1 MPQGQV
7 IVHVERKAGAQ
18 PCCPTC
24 SKPAPGYDSR
34 RRRWRHLDTCQYKTI
49 LEADVPRV
57 KCPEHGVVTTTVPW
71 AEPNS
76 GFTALFEALVI
87 DWLKEAST
95 SAVARLMGLS
105 WNAIDGIMQRAVKR
119 GLARRKKTCA
129 QHLGVDETAFR
140 KRHDYVSIVSDQ
152 DNGTVLYVGK
162 DRKKADLKQWF
173 EALPRSCLEAIE
185 SVSMDMWPAFINATL
200 EMVPGAE
207 SKIAFDKFH
216 VAKYL
221 GEAVDKVR
229 REEHRKLMKAGKA
242 DLKGTKYDW
251 LSNPKNMTRRQKQ
264 RFKALRDSTLKTA
277 RAWAIKE
284 LAMSLWGYVSK
295 TWARKGWARW
305 LSWAVRCRL
314 EPMKKVAKTIKKHLW
329 GILNAIVLKVSN
341 GPAEGINSRIK
352 AIKVRS
358 HGFRN
363 KERFANLSFCRAR
376 QKAASD
382 TGVTDVGSSVIVSKN
397 CSSSSRLVPLRKF
410 SNSGTSRCKGKARS
424 RVKSRSERRA
434 CCKNAS
440 LDNVLFIGAYM
451 FLNDLRQNSLIGGWN
466 GGYRVHFR
474 LLEMVV
480 NRRYFTTEQ

>member
-1 MPQGQV
+1 MRDIDLYTRILGIQAPWRVADVEVDMPQGQV

-329 GILNAIVLKVSN
+329 GILNAIILKVSN

-363 KERFANLSFCRAR
+363 KERFANAIYFHL
-376 QKAASD
+376 
-382 TGVTDVGSSVIVSKN
+382 GG
-397 CSSSSRLVPLRKF
+397 
-410 SNSGTSRCKGKARS
+410 
-424 RVKSRSERRA
+424 
-434 CCKNAS
+434 
-440 LDNVLFIGAYM
+440 LDLYPEAIS
-451 FLNDLRQNSLIGGWN
+451 QQ
-466 GGYRVHFR
+466 
-474 LLEMVV
+474 LLP
-480 NRRYFTTEQ
+480 T

>member
-1 MPQGQV
+1 M
-7 IVHVERKAGAQ
+7 A
-18 PCCPTC
+18 CCPFM
-24 SKPAPGYDSR
+24 R
-34 RRRWRHLDTCQYKTI
+34 QE
-49 LEADVPRV
+49 LEIITV
-57 KCPEHGVVTTTVPW
+57 GVY
-71 AEPNS
+71 
-76 GFTALFEALVI
+76 G
-87 DWLKEAST
+87 
-95 SAVARLMGLS
+95 
-105 WNAIDGIMQRAVKR
+105 
-119 GLARRKKTCA
+119 
-129 QHLGVDETAFR
+129 
-140 KRHDYVSIVSDQ
+140 
-152 DNGTVLYVGK
+152 
-162 DRKKADLKQWF
+162 
-173 EALPRSCLEAIE
+173 
-185 SVSMDMWPAFINATL
+185 
-200 EMVPGAE
+200 
-207 SKIAFDKFH
+207 IAFDNSD

-363 KERFANLSFCRAR
+363 KERFANAIYFHLGGLDLYPEAISQQLKNNLVRLFLETSPLDLSW
-376 QKAASD
+376 
-382 TGVTDVGSSVIVSKN
+382 
-397 CSSSSRLVPLRKF
+397 RLLQRMADAVVAVRPGRKF
-410 SNSGTSRCKGKARS
+410 PRDMKKV
-424 RVKSRSERRA
+424 RVPGFQMQYRRT
-434 CCKNAS
+434 
-440 LDNVLFIGAYM
+440 
-451 FLNDLRQNSLIGGWN
+451 R
-466 GGYRVHFR
+466 
-474 LLEMVV
+474 
-480 NRRYFTTEQ
+480 